1 MHILLGSQTLGG
13 AYTLARSTIDQ
24 MAVRIALQCSE
35 ADAHLILSDDNS
47 AARLLSR
54 PGEAIY
60 NDANGLVE
68 GNNPFQVV
76 WLGDDRREQYLGR
89 IQDLV
94 TRKPPKLRESPIVF
108 EGNAPADV
116 SRNHLLNQ
124 RLAEPLTAEAED
136 TKEQRA
142 WLGEAMAI
150 NDLTSAPFRGHHGSN
165 LLLIGQQEEMS
176 LGMLTTAVIG
186 LASQMGPS
194 ESKRFYIV
202 DGRQADAPT
211 DGPLARL
218 PEVLPHSIRLSGW
231 RDVPA
236 IMTEL
241 STELERRQKEPGAAP
256 SLYLVLFGVQ
266 RLRDL
271 RKAEDD
277 FSFTRKADEAAN
289 PAQQFAT
296 LLRES
301 PPLGIHTLMWCDTLN
316 NLQRTF
322 DRSTMRELT
331 MRVVFQMNV
340 SDSSNLIDSP
350 AASKLGLHRALFFNE
365 EDGRLDKFRP
375 YGLPSETW
383 LRHVQEQLRRRAE
396 TREGIALS

>member
-1 MHILLGSQTLGG
+1 
-13 AYTLARSTIDQ
+13 
-24 MAVRIALQCSE
+24 
-35 ADAHLILSDDNS
+35 
-47 AARLLSR
+47 
-54 PGEAIY
+54 
-60 NDANGLVE
+60 
-68 GNNPFQVV
+68 
-76 WLGDDRREQYLGR
+76 
-89 IQDLV
+89 
-94 TRKPPKLRESPIVF
+94 
-108 EGNAPADV
+108 
-116 SRNHLLNQ
+116 
-124 RLAEPLTAEAED
+124 
-136 TKEQRA
+136 
-142 WLGEAMAI
+142 
-150 NDLTSAPFRGHHGSN
+150 
-165 LLLIGQQEEMS
+165 
-176 LGMLTTAVIG
+176 
-186 LASQMGPS
+186 MGPS
-194 ESKRFYIV
+194 ESTRFYIV

-211 DGPLARL
+211 DGSLARL

-241 STELERRQKEPGAAP
+241 STELERRQKEPGTAP

-277 FSFTRKADEAAN
+277 FSFTRKADETAN
-289 PAQQFAT
+289 PAQQFAN

-322 DRSTMRELT
+322 DRSSMRELT

-375 YGLPSETW
+375 YGLPSDAW
-383 LRHVQEQLRRRAE
+383 LRHVQERFHHRATLKE
-396 TREGIALS
+396 SAALS